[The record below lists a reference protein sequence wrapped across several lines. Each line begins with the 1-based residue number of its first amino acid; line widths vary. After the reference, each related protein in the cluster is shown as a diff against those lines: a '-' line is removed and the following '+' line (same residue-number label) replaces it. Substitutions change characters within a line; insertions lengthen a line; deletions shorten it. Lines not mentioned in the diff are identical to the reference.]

1 MLRENFVWLSI
12 LAFATILGG
21 FIVRGAGRSLF
32 GGQTGDLLAAPL
44 IIGGFALIV
53 ILTLA
58 SILAYLGIGSLA
70 DVLGNNS

>member
-12 LAFATILGG
+12 LAFATILSG

-53 ILTLA
+53 ILTIA
-58 SILAYLGIGSLA
+58 SVLAYLGIGSLA